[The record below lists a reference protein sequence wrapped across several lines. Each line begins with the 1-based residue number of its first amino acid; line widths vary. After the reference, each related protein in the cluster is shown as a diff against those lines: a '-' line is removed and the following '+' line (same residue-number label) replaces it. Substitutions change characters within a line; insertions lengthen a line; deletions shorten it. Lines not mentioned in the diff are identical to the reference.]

1 MLFQYSI
8 DREKEYQS
16 ILQGL
21 DFGEERNAMIRDR
34 AHYLDKYYSDSVIEY
49 DENLVEKV
57 YDLIKNSTGNVTI
70 TMTTCKR
77 FNLFTQ
83 TVSSFI
89 NCCLDIELVSRWI
102 CVDDNSTEEDRK
114 EMKEL
119 YPFIEYVFKTPD
131 QKGHGISMNIIKSM
145 VTTPYVFHIEDD
157 WLFFDKKNIIGPAI
171 EILEA
176 TKYNCEYLS
185 DKTIGQIM
193 LNESYHQIT
202 AQELNSFGADA
213 TRALSINAET
223 KDGTK
228 FIVHAYNLPRKFI
241 KKYSY
246 KAHNWQNNWPH
257 FSLQPSIIKTQ
268 VFKDVGDFVN
278 VGEFEKEYAFRYV
291 ALGYVTAFFEGMHC
305 KHIGKLSW
313 EKSSANAY
321 KLNGIIKNTY
331 ELEDE
336 ITLTN

>member
-16 ILQGL
+16 IVQGL

-119 YPFIEYVFKTPD
+119 Y
-131 QKGHGISMNIIKSM
+131 
-145 VTTPYVFHIEDD
+145 
-157 WLFFDKKNIIGPAI
+157 
-171 EILEA
+171 
-176 TKYNCEYLS
+176 
-185 DKTIGQIM
+185 
-193 LNESYHQIT
+193 
-202 AQELNSFGADA
+202 
-213 TRALSINAET
+213 
-223 KDGTK
+223 
-228 FIVHAYNLPRKFI
+228 
-241 KKYSY
+241 
-246 KAHNWQNNWPH
+246 
-257 FSLQPSIIKTQ
+257 
-268 VFKDVGDFVN
+268 
-278 VGEFEKEYAFRYV
+278 
-291 ALGYVTAFFEGMHC
+291 
-305 KHIGKLSW
+305 
-313 EKSSANAY
+313 
-321 KLNGIIKNTY
+321 
-331 ELEDE
+331 
-336 ITLTN
+336 